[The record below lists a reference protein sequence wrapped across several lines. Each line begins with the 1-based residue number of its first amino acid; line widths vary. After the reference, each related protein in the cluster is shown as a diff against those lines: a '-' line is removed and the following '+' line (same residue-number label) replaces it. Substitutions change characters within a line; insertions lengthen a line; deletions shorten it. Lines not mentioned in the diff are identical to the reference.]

1 MISLHVNYI
10 VVNSVMV
17 SLFLSTVGSPIS
29 VSKIECPTQEDIDKL
44 HARYIDELK
53 GLYEKYKDKYHPSE
67 RSELLIV

>member
-1 MISLHVNYI
+1 MISLHINSIGVS
-10 VVNSVMV
+10 SVMV
-17 SLFLSTVGSPIS
+17 SVFLSTVGSPIS
-29 VSKIECPTQEDIDKL
+29 VPKIECPTQEDIDKL